1 MAIVFLVLGG
11 LFALVGLAGGVYS
24 LDMLPTERG
33 IAGTI
38 ASAVFV
44 AGGIVTAAVGAA
56 VHRLEALLYLLSA
69 AAIETGPAR
78 TEPAPEDLRAEP
90 PMAQPTPAPP
100 ETVSPP
106 PVDIEISK
114 PAVAPVI
121 RSAEQP
127 PVDLSL
133 SRTVP
138 TAPRQLSTGAA
149 VAAGAALATAGAAA
163 AAAASVASTA
173 RSAVEE
179 ALAAPVPP
187 LPKPVRPAR
196 QPEPEL
202 PVEVLPAID
211 TTLREIKEQEAIAH
225 PAPVLEPVKVEA
237 DKSDPISDFVAELDR
252 LIPLPAEKPVV
263 VETPAAPEPVAVAVA
278 EGRPEPKAEPVVPP
292 PEAEEE
298 APEPQPEPQ
307 VEPAKPATGAEV
319 IGAYES
325 GGAKYTMYSDG
336 SVTAEAEGQ
345 TMRFN
350 SLEELREFIDGGHK
364 PA

>member
-78 TEPAPEDLRAEP
+78 TEPVPEDLRAEP
-90 PMAQPTPAPP
+90 PMAQPTPAHEP
-100 ETVSPP
+100 VSPP
-106 PVDIEISK
+106 PVDIEIPK

-121 RSAEQP
+121 RSAEPP

-133 SRTVP
+133 SRTVQ

-163 AAAASVASTA
+163 AAATSVASTA
-173 RSAVEE
+173 RSAVED

-211 TTLREIKEQEAIAH
+211 TTLREIKEQEVIAH

-278 EGRPEPKAEPVVPP
+278 EVRPEPKAEPAVPP

-307 VEPAKPATGAEV
+307 AEPAKPAAGADV

-336 SVTAEAEGQ
+336 SVTAEADGQ